1 MIPDDPQSFRYRR
14 IGMDQDHK
22 TMLQMMEE
30 PTCLGEALGIPD
42 RPVARSAYTPSTR
55 KRPDPGWAWYRAQST
70 LFGDPEWP
78 RSTPEK
84 R

>member
-42 RPVARSAYTPSTR
+42 RP
-55 KRPDPGWAWYRAQST
+55 
-70 LFGDPEWP
+70 
-78 RSTPEK
+78 
-84 R
+84 